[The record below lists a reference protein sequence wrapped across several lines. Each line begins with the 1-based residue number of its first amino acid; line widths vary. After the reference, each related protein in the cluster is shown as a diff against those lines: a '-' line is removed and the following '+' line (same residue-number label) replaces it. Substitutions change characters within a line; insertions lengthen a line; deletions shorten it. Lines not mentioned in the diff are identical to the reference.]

1 MFNPLP
7 TRYETMKYRVCGQSG
22 LKLPLISL
30 GLWQNFGANRP
41 IDIQKAIVHRAFDL
55 GITHFD
61 LANVYGPPAGEA
73 EKNFGRILRDGL
85 GLHREELLISTKA
98 GYRAWP
104 GPYGDGA
111 SRKNIITSCEFSLKR
126 TGLEYFDIF
135 YHHRMDTEVPVEET
149 MGALDQLVRQGKT
162 LYIGVS
168 SHSGAHFEKAAEAI
182 RNNGL
187 TRLTSFMSRYNLLER
202 GDDIDKWPVA
212 SKHGVGGVAFCPLAQ
227 GLLTSKYLGSHSPAG
242 SRLADHIH
250 GEKPDASML
259 EKLGRVRAL
268 NEIAIARG
276 QTLAQ
281 MSLAWL
287 IQRPIITSA
296 LIGASS
302 VLQLEENVGAISRS
316 EFTGEELR
324 QIDELTTPVL

>member
-1 MFNPLP
+1 MNNPSSS
-7 TRYETMKYRVCGQSG
+7 RYETTRYRLCGKSG

-30 GLWQNFGANRP
+30 GLWQNFGENRP

-61 LANVYGPPAGEA
+61 LANNYGPPIGEA

-85 GLHREELLISTKA
+85 GGHRAELIVSSKA

-104 GPYGDGA
+104 GPYGDGG
-111 SRKNIITSCEFSLKR
+111 SRKNIITSCEFSLQR

-135 YHHRMDTEVPVEET
+135 YHHRMDTETPVEET
-149 MGALDQLVRQGKT
+149 MAALDQLVKQGKT

-168 SHSGAHFEKAAEAI
+168 SHTGAHFDAASQAIKA
-182 RNNGL
+182 NGL
-187 TRLTSFMSRYNLLER
+187 TRLTSLMSRYNLLER
-202 GDDIDKWPVA
+202 GDEVDKWPFA
-212 SKHGVGGVAFCPLAQ
+212 QQHGVGGVAFCPLAQ
-227 GLLTSKYLGSHSPAG
+227 GLLTSKYLAPALPEG
-242 SRLADHIH
+242 ARISNDLKGR
-250 GEKPDASML
+250 EPDAEMKK
-259 EKLGRVRAL
+259 KLGRARAL
-268 NEIAIARG
+268 NEIAVKRE

-287 IQRPIITSA
+287 LHQPIVTSA

-302 VLQLEENVGAISRS
+302 VVQLEENVKALARLD
-316 EFTGEELR
+316 FTEAELN
-324 QIDELTTPVL
+324 QIDEITRVK